1 MRTLTTPG
9 VFVEEIASFPPSV
22 APVATAVPGFIGHT
36 RQAVDL
42 NGDDLTNVPRRITSL
57 LEYER
62 MFGRPAAAAVSVQ
75 VTKRVSAAGAILGVN
90 VGFATPPPALPPNMM
105 YYAMQHYFANGGGP
119 CYVLSI
125 ADETTARTEGRYTTA
140 LTTLQSVDEV
150 TLILFPDAISLANA
164 TQHGNIMVAA
174 LQSCAATQDR
184 IAVADVFG
192 ADGAAPDPFTVGTA
206 FRTNV
211 GSNSEDLLKYGCA
224 YYPYLRTSLPRI
236 VEDST
241 ITIAGA
247 SELITVADD
256 GTETTAALFDT
267 DADTVG
273 DDTTLDADVVQGTAT
288 TPGDKA
294 VLNAVRAFLTSDYVT
309 LPPSAAVAGAIAR
322 QDRLKG
328 VHYAPANIGLFNTLG
343 PVVPITND
351 LNGRLNVDATGG
363 KSINV
368 IRTFTGKGTLI
379 WGARTLAGNS
389 NDNRYLN
396 VRRFLNFAEE
406 SIEKAVGA
414 FVFAPNDANTW
425 VRVRSMI
432 ENFLTNQWAAGALVG
447 PKPEDAFQVQVG
459 LNQTMTFDD
468 ILNGLM
474 IVRVGLAI
482 SRPAE
487 FIVLQF
493 EQIQQQA

>member
-36 RQAVDL
+36 RQAVEL
-42 NGDDLTNVPRRITSL
+42 NGDTLTNVPRRITAL
-57 LEYER
+57 LEYVR
-62 MFGRPAAAAVSVQ
+62 LFGRPAPAAVSVQ
-75 VTKRVSAAGAILGVN
+75 VTKRVSSAGAIISTD
-90 VGFATPPPALPPNMM
+90 VGFATDPPAVPPDLM

-125 ADETTARTEGRYTTA
+125 GSEGAGRTEGAFTTGI
-140 LTTLQSVDEV
+140 TTMQAVDEV
-150 TLILFPDAISLANA
+150 TLLVFPDATVLSN
-164 TQHGNIMVAA
+164 TQHGNVMVAA
-174 LQSCAATQDR
+174 LNSCAATQDR
-184 IAVADVFG
+184 IAVADVHG
-192 ADGAAPDPFTVGTA
+192 AVGTPPDPFAIGAA

-211 GSNSEDLLKYGCA
+211 GANSEDLLKYGCA

-236 VEDST
+236 VDDTT

-247 SELITVADD
+247 SRLSTLNDD
-256 GTETTAALFDT
+256 GTTTETPLFDT
-267 DADTVG
+267 DADPTT
-273 DDTTLDADVVQGTAT
+273 DNDITLDNDLVQGTAS

-294 VLNAVRAFLTSDYVT
+294 VLNAVKSFLSEDYVT

-328 VHYAPANIGLFNTLG
+328 VHYAPANIGLFNTIG
-343 PVVPITND
+343 PALPITND
-351 LNGRLNVDATGG
+351 LNGRLNVDPTGG

-368 IRTFTGKGTLI
+368 IRNFTGKGTLI

-432 ENFLTNQWAAGALVG
+432 ENFLANQWRAGALVG
-447 PKPEDAFQVQVG
+447 PKPEQAFQVQVG
-459 LNQTMTFDD
+459 LNQTMTADD

-493 EQIQQQA
+493 EQLQQQA

>member
-22 APVATAVPGFIGHT
+22 APVATAVPAFIGHT
-36 RQAVDL
+36 RRAAEL
-42 NGDDLTNVPRRITSL
+42 NGDTLRNVPRRITSL

-62 MFGRPAAAAVSVQ
+62 FFGRPDPAAVSVQ
-75 VTKRVSAAGAILGVN
+75 VTKTVSSAGAIISTAVA
-90 VGFATPPPALPPNMM
+90 FSATPPAIPPDMM

-119 CYVLSI
+119 CYIMSI
-125 ADETTARTEGRYTTA
+125 GDDGAGRTQLAFDTAIGILGA
-140 LTTLQSVDEV
+140 VDEV
-150 TLILFPDAISLANA
+150 TLLVFPDATLLTDA
-164 TQHGNIMVAA
+164 QHGNVVVTA
-174 LQSCAATQDR
+174 LNSCAATQDR
-184 IAVADVFG
+184 IVVADVRAAFG
-192 ADGAAPDPFTVGTA
+192 TPADPFALGTTFRNSVGA
-206 FRTNV
+206 
-211 GSNSEDLLKYGCA
+211 NSEDLLKYGCA

-236 VEDST
+236 IADDT
-241 ITIAGA
+241 ITVVGA
-247 SELITVADD
+247 SRLATVNDD
-256 GTETTAALFDT
+256 GTTTETPLFNTDGDAAVDNDVTLAS
-267 DADTVG
+267 DA
-273 DDTTLDADVVQGTAT
+273 VQGTAT

-294 VLNAVRAFLTSDYVT
+294 VLNAVKSFLSEDYVT

-328 VHYAPANIGLFNTLG
+328 VHYAPANIGVFNTIG
-343 PVVPITND
+343 PALPITND

-368 IRTFTGKGTLI
+368 IRSFAGKGTLI

-425 VRVRSMI
+425 VRVRTMI
-432 ENFLTNQWAAGALVG
+432 ENFLTNQWRAGALVG
-447 PKPEDAFQVQVG
+447 PKPEQAFQVQVG
-459 LNQTMTFDD
+459 LNQTMTADD

-493 EQIQQQA
+493 EQMQQQA